1 MALAETRDS
10 AHSWTRL
17 DGVDLL
23 RGLAIFFVLMNHVNM
38 RLLGAKVPYTHGLP
52 PQLVY
57 SLVWNGQFGV
67 QIFFAVS
74 GFLITSTTLRRWG
87 PLSNVNVRD
96 FYRLRFARIAPLLLL
111 LLAILSGLHLAHISG
126 FVVSQ
131 KTGGLGR
138 ALLAALTFH
147 INLLEA
153 RRAYLPASWDI
164 LWSLSVEEMF
174 YLFFPLACRLFRRGR
189 FLLVPLVVFVILG
202 PFARSLAFN
211 HNPVWREYSYLG
223 GMDAIALG
231 CLTAL
236 FVARRNLSRAALWT
250 FGVLGTTL
258 LTFSLG
264 FSIRAYAWGLGR
276 NGLNMT
282 ILAIGTCMLIAVA
295 AQTHWQAP
303 RILTPLL
310 RLGQRS
316 YEIYL
321 THVFVVLGF
330 FSLFVATG
338 KPMRYVPALFIAVIL
353 VAALLGE
360 LVARGYSEPMNRRL
374 RRRWGDGPERLGSA
388 TSVRRSETRD
398 NQAYKTQRERVNR

>member
-1 MALAETRDS
+1 MALAETIKP
-10 AHSWTRL
+10 AKSWTRL

-38 RLLGAKVPYTHGLP
+38 RLLSAKVPYTHGLP

-87 PLSNVNVRD
+87 SISNVNVRD
-96 FYRLRFARIAPLLLL
+96 FYLLRFARIAPLLLL
-111 LLAILSGLHLAHISG
+111 LLAILSGLHLAHIKE

-153 RRAYLPASWDI
+153 RRDYLPPSWDI

-174 YLFFPLACRLFRRGR
+174 YLFFPLACRLFRREKY
-189 FLLVPLVVFVILG
+189 LLFPLLAFIVLG
-202 PFARSLAFN
+202 PFARSRAFN

-236 FVARRNLSRAALWT
+236 FAAKRYLSRTTLWT
-250 FGVLGTTL
+250 LGILGTVL
-258 LTFSLG
+258 LIFSLC
-264 FSIRAYAWGLGR
+264 FSIRAYIWGLGR

-282 ILAIGTCMLIAVA
+282 ILAAGTCMIIAA
-295 AQTHWQAP
+295 FAQTHWRAP

-316 YEIYL
+316 YEVYL
-321 THVFVVLGF
+321 THIFIVLGL
-330 FSLFVATG
+330 FSLFISAG
-338 KPMRYVPALFIAVIL
+338 KPIRYVPLLFIAVIL
-353 VAALLGE
+353 LAALLGE
-360 LVARGYSEPMNRRL
+360 LVARGYSEPMNRWL
-374 RRRWGDGPERLGSA
+374 RRRWGDSPERLGSV
-388 TSVRRSETRD
+388 TPSIRPLKTRD
-398 NQAYKTQRERVNR
+398 NHISTT

>member
-1 MALAETRDS
+1 MALVEARKPPD
-10 AHSWTRL
+10 SWTRL

-38 RLLGAKVPYTHGLP
+38 RLLGAKVPYTQGLP

-87 PLSNVNVRD
+87 TISNVNIRG
-96 FYRLRFARIAPLLLL
+96 FYQLRFARIAPLLLF

-131 KTGGLGR
+131 KTGGLAR

-153 RRAYLPASWDI
+153 HRDYLPAAWDI

-174 YLFFPLACRLFRRGR
+174 YLFFPLACRLFRREKL
-189 FLLVPLVVFVILG
+189 FLLILLIFVVIG
-202 PFARSLAFN
+202 PFARSRTFN

-236 FVARRNLSRAALWT
+236 LLAKRRLSRATLWT
-250 FGVLGTTL
+250 LGLCGTTL
-258 LTFSLG
+258 LVFILC
-264 FSIRAYAWGLGR
+264 FSIRAYTWGLGR

-282 ILAIGTCMLIAVA
+282 ILAIGTCMLIAGA
-295 AQTHWQAP
+295 AQTQWKAP
-303 RILTPLL
+303 RLLTPLL
-310 RLGQRS
+310 KLGQRS

-321 THVFVVLGF
+321 THIFAVMAL
-330 FSLFVATG
+330 FSIFLAAG
-338 KPMRYVPALFIAVIL
+338 KPIKYVPALFITVIL
-353 VAALLGE
+353 IAALLGE
-360 LVARGYSEPMNRRL
+360 LVARVYSEPMNRWL
-374 RRRWGDGPERLGSA
+374 RSRWSSTEALNLSPSLDHSKQEIIKQEPTG
-388 TSVRRSETRD
+388 V
-398 NQAYKTQRERVNR
+398 

>member
-1 MALAETRDS
+1 MALAEITTPART
-10 AHSWTRL
+10 WTRL
-17 DGVDLL
+17 EGVDLL
-23 RGLAIFFVLMNHVNM
+23 RSLAIFFVLMNHVNM

-52 PQLVY
+52 PQLVS

-87 PLSNVNVRD
+87 SISRVNVRD
-96 FYRLRFARIAPLLLL
+96 FYLLRFARIAPLLML
-111 LLAILSGLHLAHISG
+111 LLAVLSSLHLAHVDG

-131 KTGGLGR
+131 KTGGIGH
-138 ALLAALTFH
+138 ALLAALTFR

-153 RRAYLPASWDI
+153 QSGYLPPSWDI

-189 FLLVPLVVFVILG
+189 FLVPLLCVFIVLG
-202 PFARSLAFN
+202 PFARSHAFN

-236 FVARRNLSRAALWT
+236 VIAKHRLPRPVLWT
-250 FGVLGTTL
+250 FGILGVAL
-258 LTFSLG
+258 LIFTLG
-264 FSIRAYAWGLGR
+264 FSIRANIWGLGR
-276 NGLNMT
+276 NGLSMS
-282 ILAIGTCMLIAVA
+282 ILAAGTCMLISVA
-295 AQTHWQAP
+295 AQTQGKAP

-310 RLGQRS
+310 KLGQRS

-321 THVFVVLGF
+321 THVFIVLA
-330 FSLFVATG
+330 LFHSFIAAG
-338 KPMRYVPALFIAVIL
+338 KPMPYIPALFLTVL
-353 VAALLGE
+353 LLAALLGE
-360 LVARGYSEPMNRRL
+360 LVARSYSEPMNRWL
-374 RRRWGDGPERLGSA
+374 RKRWGDSPERLGSVIP
-388 TSVRRSETRD
+388 SV
-398 NQAYKTQRERVNR
+398 

>member
-1 MALAETRDS
+1 MALAEITTPART
-10 AHSWTRL
+10 WTRL

-52 PQLVY
+52 PQLVS

-67 QIFFAVS
+67 QMFFAVS

-87 PLSNVNVRD
+87 SISRVNLRD
-96 FYRLRFARIAPLLLL
+96 FYLLRFARIAPLLLL
-111 LLAILSGLHLAHISG
+111 LLAVLSSLHLAHVDG

-131 KTGGLGR
+131 KTCGLGR

-153 RRAYLPASWDI
+153 QRGYLPASWDI

-174 YLFFPLACRLFRRGR
+174 YLFFPLACRLFRRDR
-189 FLLVPLVVFVILG
+189 FLIPLLCVFIVLG
-202 PFARSLAFN
+202 PFARSHAFN

-236 FVARRNLSRAALWT
+236 LIAKRRLPPRPVLWAIGIVGAALLI
-250 FGVLGTTL
+250 FI
-258 LTFSLG
+258 LG
-264 FSIRAYAWGLGR
+264 FSIRAYTWGLGR
-276 NGLNMT
+276 NGLDMS
-282 ILAIGTCMLIAVA
+282 ILAAGTCMLIAVA
-295 AQTHWQAP
+295 AQTQWRAP
-303 RILTPLL
+303 RILAPLL
-310 RLGQRS
+310 SLGQRS
-316 YEIYL
+316 YETYL
-321 THVFVVLGF
+321 THVFIVLGF
-330 FSLFVATG
+330 FSLFIAAG

-353 VAALLGE
+353 TAALLGE
-360 LVARGYSEPMNRRL
+360 LVARSYSEPMNRWL
-374 RRRWGDGPERLGSA
+374 RKRWGDSPERLS
-388 TSVRRSETRD
+388 SVIPT
-398 NQAYKTQRERVNR
+398 V